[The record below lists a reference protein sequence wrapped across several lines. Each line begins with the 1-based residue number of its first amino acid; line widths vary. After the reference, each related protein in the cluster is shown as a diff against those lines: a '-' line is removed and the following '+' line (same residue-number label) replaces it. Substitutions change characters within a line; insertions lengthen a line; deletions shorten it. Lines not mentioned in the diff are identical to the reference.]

1 MRIQMGLSNVCLAP
15 ALIIHRWVKVLMITE
30 QECQGVV
37 VVVGGVIRLGLDP
50 VCVFGM
56 SDSSRLLLNMH
67 Q

>member
-1 MRIQMGLSNVCLAP
+1 M
-15 ALIIHRWVKVLMITE
+15 
-30 QECQGVV
+30 VV
-37 VVVGGVIRLGLDP
+37 VVVGGVIRLSLDP

>member
-1 MRIQMGLSNVCLAP
+1 MCLAP

-37 VVVGGVIRLGLDP
+37 VVAGGVIRLGLDP
-50 VCVFGM
+50 VCIFGM

>member
-1 MRIQMGLSNVCLAP
+1 MCLAAP
-15 ALIIHRWVKVLMITE
+15 ALIIHRRVKVLMITE

-37 VVVGGVIRLGLDP
+37 VVVAGVIRRSLDP
-50 VCVFGM
+50 ICVFRM